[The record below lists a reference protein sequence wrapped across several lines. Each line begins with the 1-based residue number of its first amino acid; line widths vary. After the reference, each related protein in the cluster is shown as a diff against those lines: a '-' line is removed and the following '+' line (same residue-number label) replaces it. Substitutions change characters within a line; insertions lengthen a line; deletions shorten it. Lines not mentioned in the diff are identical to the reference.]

1 MQQFFGL
8 VNSLLA
14 GDPAAAR
21 RRLGMVT
28 YKVVPF
34 SPAAGLVQWVEHTIP
49 LTDYLLG
56 RDRRGG
62 AFARWAAGRP
72 CKCKRSPEHSL
83 RLCCSLHSCL
93 QVLVPR
99 PALHAAC
106 RVTLGTHAVHT
117 MHSSGPH

>member
-8 VNSLLA
+8 VNSVLA

-34 SPAAGLVQWVEHTIP
+34 SPAAGLVQWVEHTVP

-56 RDRRGG
+56 RDLDRRTG
-62 AFARWAAGRP
+62 AASRWGQWGV
-72 CKCKRSPEHSL
+72 CGSS
-83 RLCCSLHSCL
+83 
-93 QVLVPR
+93 VW
-99 PALHAAC
+99 
-106 RVTLGTHAVHT
+106 AV
-117 MHSSGPH
+117 